1 MGRVRVMNLELLLDG
16 EYFSLYINGLW
27 PNGVGIE
34 IPTWLLLGTTL
45 FIYSIKLIR
54 RDKEND

>member
-1 MGRVRVMNLELLLDG
+1 MNLELLFDR

-34 IPTWLLLGTTL
+34 IPTWLLIGSIA
-45 FIYSIKLIR
+45 FIYSIKLIKK
-54 RDKEND
+54 DK

>member
-1 MGRVRVMNLELLLDG
+1 MNLELLLDS

-27 PNGVGIE
+27 PSGVAID

-45 FIYSIKLIR
+45 FIYSIRLIKK
-54 RDKEND
+54 DK

>member
-1 MGRVRVMNLELLLDG
+1 MNLELLLDS

>member
-1 MGRVRVMNLELLLDG
+1 MNLELLLDS

-27 PNGVGIE
+27 PNGVVID

-54 RDKEND
+54 RDK

>member
-1 MGRVRVMNLELLLDG
+1 VNLELLFDR

-34 IPTWLLLGTTL
+34 IPTWSLIGSIA
-45 FIYSIKLIR
+45 FIYSINLIR
-54 RDKEND
+54 KDK